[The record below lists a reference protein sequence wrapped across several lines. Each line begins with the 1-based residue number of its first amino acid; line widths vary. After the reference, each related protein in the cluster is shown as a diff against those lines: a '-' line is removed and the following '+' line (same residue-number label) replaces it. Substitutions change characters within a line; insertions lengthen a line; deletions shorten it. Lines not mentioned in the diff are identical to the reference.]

1 MFFLSLTILGPTC
14 CVYMQS
20 HQSPPPT
27 SLHIPYWQEFP
38 SLTHPTVQSVCPKF
52 IVAHYGQKGLS
63 GFVSCTLLLWP
74 NRRLECGREMT
85 ALRSVPAQRMGLRM
99 LRWYLTLGDVKDPS
113 KDPYN
118 TVSGEGTHTN
128 WWACET
134 VIHFKAEFDLF
145 EVFSTCSIWHS
156 EHILLHILIFA
167 FLAPHLSLH
176 SFLKNFYY
184 THIHFLKCLCKL

>member
-1 MFFLSLTILGPTC
+1 MYTCSLI
-14 CVYMQS
+14 
-20 HQSPPPT
+20 SPPPT

-52 IVAHYGQKGLS
+52 TVAHYGQNGLS
-63 GFVSCTLLLWP
+63 GFVCCTLLLWP

-145 EVFSTCSIWHS
+145 EVLVPVVYGILNTFSF
-156 EHILLHILIFA
+156 IF
-167 FLAPHLSLH
+167 LSLL
-176 SFLKNFYY
+176 FLPLTSPYTVFWKTFI
-184 THIHFLKCLCKL
+184 THIYTF